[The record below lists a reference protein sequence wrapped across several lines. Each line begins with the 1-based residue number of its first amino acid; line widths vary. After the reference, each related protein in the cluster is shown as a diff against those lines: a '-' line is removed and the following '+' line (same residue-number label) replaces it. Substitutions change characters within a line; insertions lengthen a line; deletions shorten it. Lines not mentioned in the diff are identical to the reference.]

1 VTANTKN
8 IRKNILKMTN
18 YSSASH
24 IGAALSAVEI
34 LYVLYF
40 KIMKITSE
48 NVSQTE
54 RDKFIMSKGHACVA
68 LYATLAEKGL
78 MPTEYL
84 DRYYIDDGILTGH
97 LDNNSIAGVDCA
109 AGSLG
114 HGLSVGIGMALA
126 KPQYNVYVLMG
137 DGECDEGSVWEA
149 LMLLAQLQLKNITVI
164 IDENKLQG
172 FGYTKDIINQSNLA
186 QKIAPFGLDVI
197 EVDGHDLIELEKAFN
212 TKTDKPKAIIAHTIK
227 GKGVSFMENE
237 LKWHYKS
244 PNDEELQIALAEVD
258 AL

>member
-1 VTANTKN
+1 MAH
-8 IRKNILKMTN
+8 

-40 KIMKITSE
+40 KIMNITPQ
-48 NVSQTE
+48 NVNTVD
-54 RDKFIMSKGHACVA
+54 RDKFIMSKGHACTA
-68 LYATLAEKGL
+68 LYATLAQKVII
-78 MPTEYL
+78 PVEYL
-84 DRYYIDDGILTGH
+84 DRYYIDGGILTGH
-97 LDNNSIAGVDCA
+97 LDNQSIAGVDCA

-114 HGLSVGIGMALA
+114 HGLSVGIGMAIA
-126 KPQYNVYVLMG
+126 KPNYSIYVLMG

-149 LMLLAQLQLKNITVI
+149 IMLLGQLKLHNITVI

-172 FGYTKDIINQSNLA
+172 FGYTKDIIGQSDLA
-186 QKIAPFGLDVI
+186 EKIRPFGFDVL
-197 EVDGHDLIELEKAFN
+197 EVDGHNVEELENAFN
-212 TKTDKPKAIIAHTIK
+212 KITSKPKAIVARTIK

-244 PNDEELQIALAEVD
+244 PNDEELEIALAEID
-258 AL
+258 AK

>member
-1 VTANTKN
+1 MIQNIKN
-8 IRKNILKMTN
+8 IRKNILKMTH
-18 YSSASH
+18 YSCASH
-24 IGAALSAVEI
+24 VGAALSSVEI

-40 KIMKITSE
+40 KIMNITPE
-48 NVSQTE
+48 NVSTND

-68 LYATLAEKGL
+68 LYAALAEKGL
-78 MPTEYL
+78 IPMKYL
-84 DRYYIDDGILTGH
+84 EKYYIDDGILTGH
-97 LDNNSIAGVDCA
+97 LDNSSVAGVDCA

-114 HGLSVGIGMALA
+114 HGLAVGIGMALA

-149 LMLLAQLQLKNITVI
+149 LMLLGQLKLKNITVI

-186 QKIAPFGLDVI
+186 QKIEPFGLDVI
-197 EVDGHDLIELEKAFN
+197 EVVGHDVVELEKAFN
-212 TKTDKPKAIIAHTIK
+212 AKTDRPKAIIAHTTK

-244 PNDEELQIALAEVD
+244 PNDDELKMALAEID
-258 AL
+258 AV